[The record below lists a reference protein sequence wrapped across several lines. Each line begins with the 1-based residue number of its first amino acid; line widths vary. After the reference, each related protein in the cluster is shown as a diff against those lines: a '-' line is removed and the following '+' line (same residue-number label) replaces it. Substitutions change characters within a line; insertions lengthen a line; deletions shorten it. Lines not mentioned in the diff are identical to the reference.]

1 MISKKLN
8 AEVHQVMQSALAR
21 TRSYYESEFGISET
35 VVETG
40 AGDVNSL
47 TLLDMTAIIG
57 MGGQINLLIAFSFQ
71 SSLIDALY
79 QRMTSDLDV
88 QPDKVEMF
96 REAAAGD
103 VVNTVLG
110 HCTIDLQKLDEQGI
124 SMTPPVILD
133 QVKTIQR
140 MKNSMFYTQSLCT
153 ALGRMNISLVGPRE
167 LFDTDLEYAK

>member
-1 MISKKLN
+1 MLNKKLN

-21 TRSYYESEFGISET
+21 TRSYFESEFGISET

-88 QPDKVEMF
+88 QPDKIEMY

-110 HCTIDLQKLDEQGI
+110 HCTIDLQKLDQQGI

-140 MKNSMFYTQSLCT
+140 MKNSMFHTQSLST

>member
-21 TRSYYESEFGISET
+21 TRSYFESEFGISET

-133 QVKTIQR
+133 QVKTR
-140 MKNSMFYTQSLCT
+140 CFT
-153 ALGRMNISLVGPRE
+153 PR
-167 LFDTDLEYAK
+167 ASARRWGA

>member
-1 MISKKLN
+1 MLNKKLN

-21 TRSYYESEFGISET
+21 TRSYFESEFGISET

-40 AGDVNSL
+40 EGDVNSL

-88 QPDKVEMF
+88 QPDKIEMY

-110 HCTIDLQKLDEQGI
+110 HCTIDLQKLDQQGI

-140 MKNSMFYTQSLCT
+140 MKNSMFHTQSLST

>member
-21 TRSYYESEFGISET
+21 TRSYFESEFGISET

-133 QVKTIQR
+133 QVNRTLTTTKKYLYKT
-140 MKNSMFYTQSLCT
+140 TT
-153 ALGRMNISLVGPRE
+153 
-167 LFDTDLEYAK
+167 